1 MRDGP
6 AVLAYRRHTLLA
18 KPETIITSRRNPR
31 IVAIRKLDMR
41 KYRWQQQR
49 FRVEGLQLL
58 HMALDAGAR
67 PLEVLY
73 CREQFVGPEA
83 PALLRRFAQAGTELL
98 EVSPEVM
105 QSVCERE
112 IGQGL
117 VATFALGEVTLRPLP
132 IQPHDLV
139 IVLDRLQDPGNMG
152 TLIRT
157 ADAVAAAAV
166 VLIEPCVDPYEP
178 KAVRGSMGSLF
189 HVPLVMTTE
198 LPRLFAWLTE
208 QGLRIVGAD
217 AHLGEPWGDTA
228 LQGGVAL
235 VLGNEARGISADV
248 RPYVH
253 AWVRLPIVGKAESLN
268 VAMAGGVLMY
278 TWLRRNSGDLQAD
291 LTLPRS

>member
-1 MRDGP
+1 M
-6 AVLAYRRHTLLA
+6 
-18 KPETIITSRRNPR
+18 ITSRRNPR
-31 IVAIRKLDMR
+31 IVALRKLDMR
-41 KYRWQQQR
+41 KYRWQQRR

-73 CREQFVGPEA
+73 CREQFTGQEA
-83 PALLRRFAQAGTELL
+83 PRLLQRFAQAGATLL

-117 VATFALGEVTLRPLP
+117 VATFALGETALRPLP
-132 IQPHDLV
+132 IRSHDLV

-157 ADAVAAAAV
+157 ADAVGAAAA

-189 HVPLVMTTE
+189 HVPLVMTAD

-217 AHLGEPWGDTA
+217 AHVGEPWGDVT
-228 LQGGVAL
+228 LRGGVAL

-248 RPYVH
+248 RPYVQD
-253 AWVRLPIVGKAESLN
+253 WVRLPIVGKAESLN
-268 VAMAGGVLMY
+268 VAVAGGVLMY
-278 TWLRRNSGDLQAD
+278 TWLRRNLGNTLAD
-291 LTLPRS
+291 PAPLHTSYKDKSVSQVGGELEAPA